1 MLTLLAVHSFMDLKV
16 RAQGDLEV
24 DCHHTVEDVG
34 IALGQAIA
42 QALGDK
48 KGIHRYGSF
57 LLPMDEALAEI
68 ALDFSGRPYL
78 VWNAEIIPRV
88 TLGNFDTEMGEDFF
102 RALAMNCG
110 LTLHINVPYGKNTH
124 HMLEAIFKGGP
135 GHEPGRSPGSQGP
148 WGDEQQGGI
157 VNGQRYHCDH
167 RLWTGESALRIQRPS
182 ESGSVPSCFRR
193 PQGHR

>member
-1 MLTLLAVHSFMDLKV
+1 MRQGTVERNTKETQICVELDLDGTGKADISTGVGFLDHMLTLLAVHSFMDLKV

-88 TLGNFDTEMGEDFF
+88 TLGNFDPEMGEDFF

-124 HMLEAIFKGGP
+124 HMLEAIFKGVARAMSQAVALDPRVHGV
-135 GHEPGRSPGSQGP
+135 RSSKG
-148 WGDEQQGGI
+148 
-157 VNGQRYHCDH
+157 
-167 RLWTGESALRIQRPS
+167 AL
-182 ESGSVPSCFRR
+182 
-193 PQGHR
+193 

>member
-1 MLTLLAVHSFMDLKV
+1 MRDSTVHRRTKETDVTVTLELDGTGEADIDTGVGFLNHMLTLFAVHGHFDLTV
-16 RAQGDLEV
+16 RATGDLDV

-78 VWNAEIIPRV
+78 VWNADLIPRV

-124 HMLEAIFKGGP
+124 HMLEAIFKGVA
-135 GHEPGRSPGSQGP
+135 RAMSQA
-148 WGDEQQGGI
+148 
-157 VNGQRYHCDH
+157 V
-167 RLWTGESALRIQRPS
+167 ALDPRVHGVMS
-182 ESGSVPSCFRR
+182 SKGAL
-193 PQGHR
+193 

>member
-1 MLTLLAVHSFMDLKV
+1 MRTARIARKTNETDITLTICLDGRGVSAIQSGVGFLDHMLTLLARHGRL
-16 RAQGDLEV
+16 DLELTCRGDTQV
-24 DCHHTVEDVG
+24 DDHHSVEDIG

-68 ALDFSGRPYL
+68 ALDFSGRPFL
-78 VWNAEIIPRV
+78 VWNADLIPRV

-124 HMLEAIFKGGP
+124 HMLEAIFKGVA
-135 GHEPGRSPGSQGP
+135 RAMSQA
-148 WGDEQQGGI
+148 
-157 VNGQRYHCDH
+157 V
-167 RLWTGESALRIQRPS
+167 ALDPRVHGVMS
-182 ESGSVPSCFRR
+182 SKGAL
-193 PQGHR
+193 

>member
-1 MLTLLAVHSFMDLKV
+1 MRQGKVERNTKETRILVELDLDGTGKADISTGVGFLDHMLTLLAVHSFMDLKV

-68 ALDFSGRPYL
+68 ALDFSGRPFL
-78 VWNAEIIPRV
+78 VWNADLSPRV

-110 LTLHINVPYGKNTH
+110 LTLHLNVPYGKNTH
-124 HMLEAIFKGGP
+124 HMLEAIFKGVA
-135 GHEPGRSPGSQGP
+135 RAMSQA
-148 WGDEQQGGI
+148 
-157 VNGQRYHCDH
+157 V
-167 RLWTGESALRIQRPS
+167 ALDPRVHGVMS
-182 ESGSVPSCFRR
+182 SKGAL
-193 PQGHR
+193 

>member
-1 MLTLLAVHSFMDLKV
+1 MDMRQGKVERYTKETQICVELDLDGTGKADISTGVGFLDHMLTLLAVHSFMDLKV

-88 TLGNFDTEMGEDFF
+88 TLGNFDTWMGEDFF

-124 HMLEAIFKGGP
+124 HMLEAIFKGVA
-135 GHEPGRSPGSQGP
+135 RAMSQAVAIDPRVHGVMSSK
-148 WGDEQQGGI
+148 G
-157 VNGQRYHCDH
+157 
-167 RLWTGESALRIQRPS
+167 AL
-182 ESGSVPSCFRR
+182 
-193 PQGHR
+193 

>member
-1 MLTLLAVHSFMDLKV
+1 MRQGKVERNTKETQIAVELDLDGTGKADISTGVGFLDHMLTLLAVHSFMDLKV
-16 RAQGDLEV
+16 RAKGDLEV

-78 VWNAEIIPRV
+78 VWNADIIPRV
-88 TLGNFDTEMGEDFF
+88 IKSKCPN
-102 RALAMNCG
+102 
-110 LTLHINVPYGKNTH
+110 K
-124 HMLEAIFKGGP
+124 
-135 GHEPGRSPGSQGP
+135 
-148 WGDEQQGGI
+148 
-157 VNGQRYHCDH
+157 
-167 RLWTGESALRIQRPS
+167 ES
-182 ESGSVPSCFRR
+182 
-193 PQGHR
+193 

>member
-1 MLTLLAVHSFMDLKV
+1 MRQGKVERNTKETQICVELDLDGTGKADISTGVGFLDHMLTLLAVHSFMDLKV

-88 TLGNFDTEMGEDFF
+88 TLGNFDTEMREDFF

-124 HMLEAIFKGGP
+124 HMLEAIFKGVA
-135 GHEPGRSPGSQGP
+135 RAMSQA
-148 WGDEQQGGI
+148 
-157 VNGQRYHCDH
+157 V
-167 RLWTGESALRIQRPS
+167 ALDPRVHGVMS
-182 ESGSVPSCFRR
+182 SKGAL
-193 PQGHR
+193 

>member
-1 MLTLLAVHSFMDLKV
+1 MRQGKVERNTKETQIAVELDLDGTGKADISTGVGFLDHMLTLLPVHSFMDLKV
-16 RAQGDLEV
+16 RAKGDLEV

-78 VWNAEIIPRV
+78 AHRERLLSERDGGVGQGSGRGQGRRPDPPHQRPLREEHPPHAGSH
-88 TLGNFDTEMGEDFF
+88 LQG
-102 RALAMNCG
+102 CG
-110 LTLHINVPYGKNTH
+110 T
-124 HMLEAIFKGGP
+124 
-135 GHEPGRSPGSQGP
+135 GHEPGGGPGSPGTRGH
-148 WGDEQQGGI
+148 EQQGGTVI
-157 VNGQRYHCDH
+157 
-167 RLWTGESALRIQRPS
+167 WTKTPL
-182 ESGSVPSCFRR
+182 
-193 PQGHR
+193 